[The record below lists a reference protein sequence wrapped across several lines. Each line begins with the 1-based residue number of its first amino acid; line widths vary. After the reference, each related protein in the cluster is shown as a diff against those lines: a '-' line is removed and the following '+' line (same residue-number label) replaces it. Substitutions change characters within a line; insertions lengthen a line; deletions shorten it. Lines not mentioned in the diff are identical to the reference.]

1 MTNTEIIN
9 RIQQLKKEKNAVILA
24 HYYTR
29 PEVQDIADYLGDS
42 LGLSQEAGKTDADI
56 IVFCGVH
63 FMAETAAI
71 ISPHKKVLIPAPSA
85 GCSLAE
91 SITGYDLREWKK
103 NNPAGIVVSYVNTTA
118 DVKAWTDICCT
129 SANALKVVESLPK
142 DRKLLFVPDKN
153 LGTWIC
159 KVTGRE
165 MELWNGDCCVHARIT
180 TEMILEKSQQYPEA
194 DILIHP
200 ESLCSHDDRILNLP
214 QAYLYSTA
222 GMIKHA
228 LNSSKKQFIIA
239 TEIETIHKL
248 QKDNPDKE
256 FIPIDSR
263 TICAQM
269 KKVTLENVLE
279 ALEKEQY
286 IVEVSEEIRQKAWI
300 PIDNMLNIKLQ

>member
-1 MTNTEIIN
+1 MTDTEIID
-9 RIQQLKKEKNAVILA
+9 RIQQLKKEKNAIILA

-42 LGLSQEAGKTDADI
+42 LGLSQEAGKTTARM

-71 ISPHKKVLIPAPSA
+71 ISPEKKVLIPAQFA

-91 SITGYDLREWKK
+91 SITGYELKEWKN
-103 NNPAGIVVSYVNTTA
+103 NNPQGIIVSYVNTTA
-118 DVKAWTDICCT
+118 EVKAYTDICCT
-129 SANALKVVESLPK
+129 SANALKVVQSLPK
-142 DRKLLFVPDKN
+142 DRKILFVPDKN
-153 LGTWIC
+153 LGGWIQ

-165 MELWNGDCCVHARIT
+165 MELWEGNCCVHQRIT
-180 TEMILEKSQQYPEA
+180 TEMILEKSKTYPEA

-200 ESLCSHDDRILNLP
+200 ESQCSQDDRILSLP

-222 GMIKHA
+222 GMIRHA
-228 LNSSKKQFIIA
+228 LASPKKQFIVA

-248 QKDNPDKE
+248 KKDNPNKE
-256 FIPIDSR
+256 FIPIHPA
-263 TICAQM
+263 TLCGQM
-269 KKVTLENVLE
+269 KKVTLPKVLE

-286 IVEVSEEIRQKAWI
+286 IVQVEETVREKAWL
-300 PIDNMLNIKLQ
+300 PIARMLEIK

>member
-1 MTNTEIIN
+1 MTNTEIID

-71 ISPHKKVLIPAPSA
+71 ISPKKKVLIPAKQA

-103 NNPAGIVVSYVNTTA
+103 KNPDGIVVSYVNTTA
-118 DVKAWTDICCT
+118 EVKAWTDICCT
-129 SANALKVVESLPK
+129 SANALKVVQSIPTDK
-142 DRKLLFVPDKN
+142 KILFVPDKN
-153 LGTWIC
+153 LGGWIM
-159 KVTGRE
+159 KVTGRQ
-165 MELWNGDCCVHARIT
+165 MELWNGDCCVHERIT
-180 TEMILEKSQQYPEA
+180 ADMILEKSKAYPEA

-200 ESLCSHDDRILNLP
+200 ESNCSQDDRILNMP
-214 QAYLYSTA
+214 QAYMYSTA

-228 LNSSKKQFIIA
+228 TSSPKQQFVIA

-248 QKDNPDKE
+248 QKDNPTKE
-256 FIPIDSR
+256 FIPVHPT
-263 TICAQM
+263 TICGQM
-269 KKVTLENVLE
+269 KKVTLANVLE
-279 ALEKEQY
+279 ALEKEQFQVQ
-286 IVEVSEEIRQKAWI
+286 IPEDIRERAWA
-300 PIDNMLNIKLQ
+300 PIEKMLKIK